1 MKPTN
6 GAWQDVRVSLGPD
19 AEATGKLSFATPT
32 RIEGKLK
39 GELRASDLLIIGAQA
54 VVQANVHAE
63 KLIVL
68 GEVRGQ
74 VEGASRVEICAG
86 GRLFGDIETKCLV
99 VQGGAPFQGR
109 SRMGVELGVARE
121 LPETEPEPTVQL
133 PPVGDRGGA
142 ARAAPQTVAL
152 HQPPR

>member
-1 MKPTN
+1 VADTKPTN

-19 AEATGKLSFATPT
+19 AEVTGKLSFATPT

-39 GELRASDLLIIGAQA
+39 GELRATDLLIIGAQA

-99 VQGGAPFQGR
+99 VQEGATFEGR
-109 SRMGVELGVARE
+109 SRMGVEPGVAGE
-121 LPETEPEPTVQL
+121 LPEPPEPELTV
-133 PPVGDRGGA
+133 
-142 ARAAPQTVAL
+142 
-152 HQPPR
+152 